1 VTHDSRYGFNLVSFF
16 LAQRPLP
23 SPFWELPRCH
33 SIWRNARRYEQSKQL
48 LLLAYLIN
56 KSKHM
61 QIVADLEVDAVRK
74 IRGRFVFEKNVR
86 TILIWQPCRGAEM
99 ILGMLSGGVERWGV
113 LDHRLPSVIPSGWWY
128 FRAKTLLFGS

>member
-1 VTHDSRYGFNLVSFF
+1 
-16 LAQRPLP
+16 
-23 SPFWELPRCH
+23 
-33 SIWRNARRYEQSKQL
+33 
-48 LLLAYLIN
+48 
-56 KSKHM
+56 M